1 MLMSTMIPI
10 PNKLILRIQRCLI
23 IRRTSSK
30 LFLFILSQIKSR
42 IYLLIKSVGLLI
54 QRFYYDSDIG
64 FDSQWQTPIHE
75 AQMDDDVLSDD
86 DQIYFATKH
95 CLMQANQAIKDY
107 TRNPSN
113 VRNYRKYHHSLRY
126 SV

>member
-86 DQIYFATKH
+86 DQIYYATKH
-95 CLMQANQAIKDY
+95 CLKQANQAIKDY

-113 VRNYRKYHHSLRY
+113 VRNYRKYHHSSRY

>member
-30 LFLFILSQIKSR
+30 PFLFILSQIKSR

-64 FDSQWQTPIHE
+64 FDLQWQTPIHE
-75 AQMDDDVLSDD
+75 AQMDDDVLSYD
-86 DQIYFATKH
+86 DQIYYATKH
-95 CLMQANQAIKDY
+95 CLKQANQAIKDY

-113 VRNYRKYHHSLRY
+113 VRNYRKYHHSSRY